1 MALIQ
6 EETGRAIEE
15 MVKYINEFKQ
25 GIDMQKE

>member
-6 EETGRAIEE
+6 GETERAIEE

-25 GIDMQKE
+25 GINMQKE